1 MFTRVASA
9 MSRPFRERASGDDAF
24 DRGVPVGRVRAHG
37 STASSS
43 SRAEPAA
50 NAAGPVR
57 VSAGQAYPI
66 PVALLPEQ
74 SHPVHVTLFLPMR
87 SRLSTGAL
95 GNGWLHLES
104 SASAPY

>member
-66 PVALLPEQ
+66 PVALLP
-74 SHPVHVTLFLPMR
+74 VHVTLFLPMR